1 MHESE
6 LNKVLS
12 RKQVQEV
19 YTSTSFL
26 HDTEASVNSV
36 MNQKLLLSLA
46 YSVVGKYD
54 HHFHID
60 EIN

>member
-1 MHESE
+1 MPESE

-19 YTSTSFL
+19 YTSTFL
-26 HDTEASVNSV
+26 HDTKASVNSV